1 MKQALQEA
9 KNKLGKPYEDLEYLL
24 LALREVLVENGEAT
38 VGDRIPWINE
48 LSDLNDQTLTEK
60 DLQLYSIVFHLV
72 NMVEINGAVQARRT
86 IENENLAGISG
97 LWAKNLQSL
106 KDKGIDAVTIAENL
120 PAIRV
125 EPVLTAHP
133 TEAKRTTVLEHHR
146 ELYVLLVMRENVMYT
161 VNEQQNIRH
170 NIKQTLYRLWK
181 TGEIFIEK
189 PDVSSEVR
197 NILHYLVNVF
207 PAIIPVLDR
216 RLLQAWKFVGFDVG
230 ILQEKYA
237 FPSISF
243 GNWVGGDRDGH
254 PLVTADVTSETLR
267 QLRLN
272 ALVVVRRKLLS
283 LVKRLSFA
291 LNLEEAPVAMRER
304 IHEISKELGE
314 RGEAGMDRN
323 KGEAFRQF
331 VNLMMDKLPLDT
343 KRGHAT
349 EMRDFEGAYVL
360 AEELIADLKLLQQS
374 MLNYGAK
381 VIAYDELTNALRITE
396 TFGFH
401 LARLDVRQNSAF
413 HDQAIS
419 QLMNAAGLDGK
430 AWFDWNEEQKLDFI
444 NRELESNRPFANTK
458 IKLED
463 NAAAVVDAY
472 RVVEKHISKY
482 GHDGIGSFI
491 VSMTRSVSDLLL
503 VYLLAR
509 EAGLTVQTDEG
520 RVCVVPVVPLLE
532 TIDDLENGA
541 DTVRQF
547 LGHPFTQRSLR
558 YIKRARKLPA
568 LTQQVMVG
576 YSDSNKDGGIL
587 ASQWHLYKAQSRLSA
602 LGAELGVKIR
612 FFHGKGGSIS
622 RGAGPTH
629 YFIGALPD
637 GALNGDI
644 RLTEQGETIAQKYAN
659 IVNAEYNLELLV
671 SSTVSRTITDQ
682 IAPKQGH
689 PLADILERLA
699 VSSKKYYEGLMQTEG
714 FIEFYR
720 QATPIDAIESS
731 RIGSRP
737 ARRSGAK
744 TLQDL
749 RAIPWVFSWGQA
761 RFNMTSWYGLGSA
774 LWDLREQNKEDYLT
788 FKKSTQEDPFVRY
801 VLTNVDTSLAATDEK
816 ILASYAALVGN
827 QSIRDKFLKLFLDEL
842 ERTRAI
848 LQDLLEQPI
857 ETRRRQHY
865 YSNVLRASLLNV
877 LHKRQI
883 SLLKEWRET
892 RDAGDT
898 EQAEQK
904 LLHLLM
910 SINAISGALR
920 STG

>member
-1 MKQALQEA
+1 MKRALQEV
-9 KNKLGKPYEDLEYLL
+9 KSKLGKPYEDLEYLL
-24 LALREVLVENGEAT
+24 FALRDVLVENDEAEIA
-38 VGDRIPWINE
+38 DRIPWINE
-48 LSDLNDQTLTEK
+48 LPDLDDQTLTEK

-72 NMVEINGAVQARRT
+72 NMVEINGAVQARRS
-86 IENENLAGISG
+86 IENENMAGISG
-97 LWAKNLQSL
+97 LWAKNLQML
-106 KDKGIDAVTIAENL
+106 KDNGIAPETIAENL
-120 PAIRV
+120 PAIKV

-146 ELYVLLVMRENVMYT
+146 ELYLLLVMRENVMYT
-161 VNEQQNIRH
+161 INEQQNIRH
-170 NIKQTLYRLWK
+170 NVKQSLYRLWK

-189 PDVSSEVR
+189 PDVPSEVR

-207 PAIIPVLDR
+207 PNIIPVLDR
-216 RLLQAWKFVGFDVG
+216 RLLQAWKFVGFDVE
-230 ILQEKYA
+230 ILQKRYA

-254 PLVTADVTSETLR
+254 PLVTADVTAETLN

-283 LVKRLSFA
+283 LVKHLSFA
-291 LNLEEAPVAMRER
+291 LDLNDAPSPMQDR
-304 IHEISKELGE
+304 IKEIIEELGE
-314 RGEAGMDRN
+314 RAATGVSRN

-360 AEELIADLKLLQQS
+360 AEELIADLRLLQQA
-374 MLNYGAK
+374 LLDYGAK
-381 VIAYDELTNALRITE
+381 IIAFDEVNNALRIAE

-413 HDQAIS
+413 HDQAIA
-419 QLMNAAGLDGK
+419 QLMNAAGLEGK
-430 AWFDWNEEQKLDFI
+430 AWFGWSEAQKLDFI
-444 NRELESNRPFANTK
+444 NSELESSRPFANTK
-458 IKLED
+458 MTLD
-463 NAAAVVDAY
+463 ANAAAVVDAY

-482 GHDGIGSFI
+482 GHQGIGSFI

-509 EAGLTVQTDEG
+509 EAGLTTQTEDG
-520 RVCVVPVVPLLE
+520 RVCMIPVVPLLE

-547 LGHPFTQRSLR
+547 LEHPFTQRSLR
-558 YIKRARKLPA
+558 YVQRMRKLPA

-587 ASQWHLYKAQSRLSA
+587 ASQWHLYKAQSRLST
-602 LGAELGVKIR
+602 LGKELGIKIR

-629 YFIGALPD
+629 YFIGALPS

-671 SSTVSRTITDQ
+671 SSTVCRTMIDQ
-682 IAPKQGH
+682 IESKNGH
-689 PLADILERLA
+689 PLANILERLA
-699 VSSKKYYEGLMQTEG
+699 VSSKKYYGELMQTDG

-737 ARRSGAK
+737 SRRSGAK

-774 LWDLREQNKEDYLT
+774 LRDLKEQNKEDYLA

-816 ILASYAALVGN
+816 ILTSYAALVADP
-827 QSIRDKFLKLFLDEL
+827 SIREKFLNLFLDEL
-842 ERTRAI
+842 KRTREI
-848 LQDLLEQPI
+848 LLDLLESPI
-857 ETRRRQHY
+857 QERRRQHY

-892 RDAGDT
+892 RDNGDSADR
-898 EQAEQK
+898 EKK

>member
-1 MKQALQEA
+1 MKRVLTEV

-24 LALREVLVENGEAT
+24 FALRDVLIENGEEETA
-38 VGDRIPWINE
+38 GRIPWINE
-48 LSDLNDQTLTEK
+48 LPELDDETLTEK
-60 DLQLYSIVFHLV
+60 DLQLYSIIFHLV
-72 NMVEINGAVQARRT
+72 NMVEINGAVQERRL
-86 IENENLAGISG
+86 IENDNLAGISG
-97 LWAKNLQSL
+97 LWANNLQRL
-106 KDKGIDAVTIAENL
+106 KEKGISPEAIAEHL
-120 PAIRV
+120 PSIRI

-146 ELYVLLVMRENVMYT
+146 ELYLLLVMRENVMYT

-170 NIKQTLYRLWK
+170 NVKQTLYRLWK

-189 PDVSSEVR
+189 PDVPSEVR

-207 PAIIPVLDR
+207 PEIIPVLDR
-216 RLLQAWKFVGFDVG
+216 RMLQAWKYVGFDVDL
-230 ILQEKYA
+230 LQKNYA
-237 FPSISF
+237 FPAISF

-254 PLVTADVTSETLR
+254 PLVTSDLTADTLS

-272 ALVVVRRKLLS
+272 ALVVVRRKLLG
-283 LVKRLSFA
+283 LVKHLSFA
-291 LNLEEAPVAMRER
+291 LNFEDAPGPMQDR
-304 IHEISKELGE
+304 IKELTKSLKK
-314 RGEAGMDRN
+314 RGPGSLDRN

-349 EMRDFEGAYVL
+349 EMRDFDGAYVE
-360 AEELIADLKLLQQS
+360 AGELVDDLKLLQKS
-374 MLNYGAK
+374 LLDYGAK
-381 VIAYDELTNALRITE
+381 VIAYDEVNNALRVAE

-413 HDQAIS
+413 HDQAII

-430 AWFDWNEEQKLDFI
+430 VWLEWSESEKRDFI
-444 NRELESNRPFANTK
+444 NKELESNRPFSNTK
-458 IKLED
+458 TDLEA

-472 RVVEKHISKY
+472 RVVEKHIAKY

-509 EAGLTVQTDEG
+509 EGGLTEQTPEG
-520 RVCVVPVVPLLE
+520 PVCMVPVVPLLE
-532 TIDDLENGA
+532 TIDDLQNGEA
-541 DTVRQF
+541 TVREF
-547 LGHPFTQRSLR
+547 LEHPFTQRSLK
-558 YIKRARKLPA
+558 YVQQKRRTPT

-576 YSDSNKDGGIL
+576 YSDSNKDGGIM

-602 LGAELGVKIR
+602 LGRELGVKIR

-629 YFIGALPD
+629 YFIGALPG

-659 IVNAEYNLELLV
+659 LVNAEYNLELLV
-671 SSTVSRTITDQ
+671 SSTVSRTIADQ
-682 IAPKQGH
+682 VEPRQDH
-689 PLADILERLA
+689 PLAEILERLA
-699 VSSKKYYEGLMQTEG
+699 VSSKQYYEQLMQADG
-714 FIEFYR
+714 FIQFFR

-737 ARRSGAK
+737 SRRSGAK

-774 LWDLREQNKEDYLT
+774 LRDLKENSQEDYLA

-801 VLTNVDTSLAATDEK
+801 VLTNVDTSLAAADENV
-816 ILASYAALVGN
+816 LTAYAELVADEA
-827 QSIRDKFLKLFLDEL
+827 IREKFLTMFLDEL
-842 ERTRAI
+842 KRTREI

-857 ETRRRQHY
+857 EARREQHY
-865 YSNVLRASLLNV
+865 YSNVLRTSLLTV

-883 SLLKEWRET
+883 TLLKEWRET
-892 RDAGDT
+892 KNGDDSGET
-898 EQAEQK
+898 ERK

-920 STG
+920 NTG

>member
-1 MKQALQEA
+1 MKRALQEV
-9 KNKLGKPYEDLEYLL
+9 KNTLGKPYEDLEYLL
-24 LALREVLVENGEAT
+24 LALRDVLIENGEKEIAE
-38 VGDRIPWINE
+38 RIPWINE
-48 LSDLNDQTLTEK
+48 LEDLNDQTLTGK
-60 DLQLYSIVFHLV
+60 DLELYSIVFHLL
-72 NMVEINGAVQARRT
+72 NMVEINGAVQSRRR
-86 IENENLAGISG
+86 IENENLAGITG
-97 LWAKNLQSL
+97 LWANNLQSL
-106 KDKGIDAVTIAENL
+106 KDKGIGPEEIAEML
-120 PAIRV
+120 PSTRI

-146 ELYVLLVMRENVMYT
+146 ELYLLLVMRENVMYT

-170 NIKQTLYRLWK
+170 NVKQSLYRLWK

-189 PDVSSEVR
+189 PDVLSEVR

-207 PAIIPVLDR
+207 PEIIPVLDR
-216 RLLQAWKFVGFDVG
+216 RLLQAWKFVGFDVD
-230 ILQEKYA
+230 ILQKKYA
-237 FPSISF
+237 FPTISF

-254 PLVTADVTSETLR
+254 PLVTPKVTSETLD

-283 LVKRLSFA
+283 LVKHLSFV
-291 LNLEEAPVAMRER
+291 LELEEAPAQMKDR
-304 IHEISKELGE
+304 IKEMTEELGK
-314 RGEAGMDRN
+314 RAEASVNRN

-343 KRGHAT
+343 MRGHAT

-360 AEELIADLKLLQQS
+360 AEELIADLKLLQTAV
-374 MLNYGAK
+374 LDYGAK
-381 VIAYDELTNALRITE
+381 IIAYDEVNNAIRIAE

-401 LARLDVRQNSAF
+401 LAKLDVRQNSDF
-413 HDQAIS
+413 HDQAIA
-419 QLMNAAGLDGK
+419 QLMDAAGLGGK
-430 AWFDWNEEQKLDFI
+430 AWFEWDETQKLDFI
-444 NRELESNRPFANTK
+444 NKELKSNRPFANTK
-458 IKLED
+458 TKLES
-463 NAAAVVDAY
+463 NAAAVIGAY
-472 RVVEKHISKY
+472 RVVEKHIAKY
-482 GHDGIGSFI
+482 GHQGIGSFI
-491 VSMTRSVSDLLL
+491 VSMTRSLSDLLL

-509 EAGLTVQTDEG
+509 EAGLTAQTEEG
-520 RVCVVPVVPLLE
+520 GVCVIPVVPLLE
-532 TIDDLENGA
+532 TIDDLENGEG
-541 DTVRQF
+541 TVRQF
-547 LGHPFTQRSLR
+547 LEHPFTQRSLK
-558 YIKRARKLPA
+558 YIQDIRKLPA

-602 LGAELGVKIR
+602 MGSKLGVKIR

-629 YFIGALPD
+629 YFIGALPA
-637 GALNGDI
+637 GGLNGDI

-671 SSTVSRTITDQ
+671 SSTLSRTMIDQ
-682 IAPKQGH
+682 IAPKEDH
-689 PLADILERLA
+689 PLSNILERLA
-699 VSSKKYYEGLMQTEG
+699 ISSKRYYEDLMKTEG

-737 ARRSGAK
+737 SRRSGAK

-774 LWDLREQNKEDYLT
+774 LRDLKEQNKEDYLA

-816 ILASYAALVGN
+816 ILTSYAALVKN
-827 QSIRDKFLKLFLDEL
+827 DTIREKFLNLFLDEL
-842 ERTRAI
+842 KRTREFF
-848 LQDLLEQPI
+848 LDLLERPI
-857 ETRRRQHY
+857 EERRKQHY
-865 YSNVLRASLLNV
+865 YSNMLRASLLNV

-883 SLLKEWRET
+883 SLLKDWRET
-892 RDAGDT
+892 RESGNT
-898 EQAEQK
+898 EEIEKK

-920 STG
+920 NTG